1 MTVERVIISA
11 LKTTSYLFLFT
22 VSLLTILLP
31 FFNKLELSWA
41 ESVPYNSL
49 YYIVVLDTMRKAHEV
64 ELEKER
70 GKFLDLIAKTY
81 CQADMESL
89 QRQHE

>member
-1 MTVERVIISA
+1 MHAFDRRTDRQTDGQTDRRTEISSLRPRCIPCSAVKTVV
-11 LKTTSYLFLFT
+11 
-22 VSLLTILLP
+22 LLY
-31 FFNKLELSWA
+31 
-41 ESVPYNSL
+41 VP
-49 YYIVVLDTMRKAHEV
+49 VLDTMRKAHEA

-89 QRQHE
+89 QRQHEYVLVY

>member
-1 MTVERVIISA
+1 
-11 LKTTSYLFLFT
+11 
-22 VSLLTILLP
+22 
-31 FFNKLELSWA
+31 
-41 ESVPYNSL
+41 
-49 YYIVVLDTMRKAHEV
+49 MRKAHEA

-70 GKFLDLIAKTY
+70 SKFLDLLAKTY

>member
-1 MTVERVIISA
+1 
-11 LKTTSYLFLFT
+11 
-22 VSLLTILLP
+22 
-31 FFNKLELSWA
+31 
-41 ESVPYNSL
+41 
-49 YYIVVLDTMRKAHEV
+49 MRKAHEA

-89 QRQHE
+89 QRQHEYVLVYWSPRWVQVKGGR

>member
-1 MTVERVIISA
+1 
-11 LKTTSYLFLFT
+11 
-22 VSLLTILLP
+22 
-31 FFNKLELSWA
+31 
-41 ESVPYNSL
+41 
-49 YYIVVLDTMRKAHEV
+49 MRKAHEA

-89 QRQHE
+89 QRQHEYEYNLSSDNQAKFIFPFLAYE

>member
-1 MTVERVIISA
+1 MRVIKWK
-11 LKTTSYLFLFT
+11 LSYVL
-22 VSLLTILLP
+22 
-31 FFNKLELSWA
+31 
-41 ESVPYNSL
+41 
-49 YYIVVLDTMRKAHEV
+49 VLDTMRKAHEA